1 LRTRSVLAAAV
12 TAGTLAAL
20 VPTVSAQAAEYSSA
34 LKV

>member
-12 TAGTLAAL
+12 TLAAL